1 MKQVYPEGYNDADKA
16 AYDDLISRGKQ
27 LLGSKIN
34 PRDSFLLDLSA
45 KITIN
50 QWRGYDNNLSR
61 EEIDEMK
68 QLHRDM
74 MNNNEIKTMPPEE
87 FYEGLTITDVKNEEA
102 NEETN
107 EEATNGEVKIE

>member
-16 AYDDLISRGKQ
+16 AYDDLITRGRQ

-34 PRDSFLLDLSA
+34 TKDEFLLDLSA

-61 EEIDEMK
+61 DEIDNMK
-68 QLHRDM
+68 KMHKDM
-74 MNNNEIKTMPPEE
+74 MNAGEIKTLPSDE
-87 FYEGLTITDVKNEEA
+87 FYDKLSINEVDD
-102 NEETN
+102 ETN
-107 EEATNGEVKIE
+107 EEVKIE

>member
-16 AYDDLISRGKQ
+16 AYDDLITRGRQ

-34 PRDSFLLDLSA
+34 PRDEFLLDLSA

-50 QWRGYDNNLSR
+50 QWRGYDNNLSQ
-61 EEIDEMK
+61 EEVNDMK
-68 QLHRDM
+68 QMHKDM
-74 MNNNEIKTMPPEE
+74 MNAGEINNLPPDE
-87 FYEGLTITDVKNEEA
+87 FYDKLSITEV

-107 EEATNGEVKIE
+107 EEVKIE

>member
-34 PRDSFLLDLSA
+34 PRDEFLLDLSA

-50 QWRGYDNNLSR
+50 QWRGYENNLSR

-68 QLHRDM
+68 QMHRDM
-74 MNNNEIKTMPPEE
+74 MNAGEINNLPPED
-87 FYEGLTITDVKNEEA
+87 FYNGLTISEV

-107 EEATNGEVKIE
+107 DEVKNE

>member
-16 AYDDLISRGKQ
+16 AYDDLITRGRQ

-34 PRDSFLLDLSA
+34 PKDEFLLDLSA

-61 EEIDEMK
+61 EEIDDMK
-68 QLHRDM
+68 QMHKDM
-74 MNNNEIKTMPPEE
+74 MNAGEIKTLPSDE
-87 FYEGLTITDVKNEEA
+87 FYDKLSINEVDD
-102 NEETN
+102 ETN
-107 EEATNGEVKIE
+107 EEVKIE

>member
-16 AYDDLISRGKQ
+16 AYDDLITRGRQ

-34 PRDSFLLDLSA
+34 PKDEFLLDLSA

-61 EEIDEMK
+61 DEIDNMK

-74 MNNNEIKTMPPEE
+74 MNAGEIKTLPSDE
-87 FYEGLTITDVKNEEA
+87 FYDKLSITEVDD
-102 NEETN
+102 ETN
-107 EEATNGEVKIE
+107 EEVKIE

>member
-1 MKQVYPEGYNDADKA
+1 MKHVYPESYNDADKA

-61 EEIDEMK
+61 SQIDEMK
-68 QLHRDM
+68 QIHRDM
-74 MNNNEIKTMPPEE
+74 MNASEINNLPPEE
-87 FYEGLTITDVKNEEA
+87 FYEGLTISEVKNEEA
-102 NEETN
+102 NETN

>member
-16 AYDDLISRGKQ
+16 AYDDLITRGRQ

-34 PRDSFLLDLSA
+34 PKDEFLLDLSA

-61 EEIDEMK
+61 SEIDEMK
-68 QLHRDM
+68 QIHKSM
-74 MNNNEIKTMPPEE
+74 MNAGEIKSCPPDE
-87 FYEGLTITDVKNEEA
+87 FYDKLSITEVNEEVENEVVKNE
-102 NEETN
+102 
-107 EEATNGEVKIE
+107 

>member
-16 AYDDLISRGKQ
+16 AYDDLITRGRQ

-34 PRDSFLLDLSA
+34 PKDEFLLDLSA

-61 EEIDEMK
+61 DEIDNMK

-74 MNNNEIKTMPPEE
+74 MNAGEIKTLPSDE
-87 FYEGLTITDVKNEEA
+87 FYDKLSINEVDD
-102 NEETN
+102 ETN
-107 EEATNGEVKIE
+107 EEVKIE

>member
-16 AYDDLISRGKQ
+16 AYDDLITRGRQ

-34 PRDSFLLDLSA
+34 PKDEFLLDLSA

-61 EEIDEMK
+61 DEIDNMK

-74 MNNNEIKTMPPEE
+74 MNAGEINNLPRDE
-87 FYEGLTITDVKNEEA
+87 FYDKLSITEVDDETNEVKNE
-102 NEETN
+102 
-107 EEATNGEVKIE
+107 

>member
-16 AYDDLISRGKQ
+16 AYDDLITRGRQ

-34 PRDSFLLDLSA
+34 PKDEFLLDLSA

-61 EEIDEMK
+61 DEIDNMK
-68 QLHRDM
+68 KMHKDM
-74 MNNNEIKTMPPEE
+74 MNAGEIKTLPSDE
-87 FYEGLTITDVKNEEA
+87 FYDKLSINEVDD
-102 NEETN
+102 ETN
-107 EEATNGEVKIE
+107 EEVKIE

>member
-16 AYDDLISRGKQ
+16 AYDDLITRGRQ

-34 PRDSFLLDLSA
+34 PKDEFLLDLSA

-50 QWRGYDNNLSR
+50 KWRGYDNNLSR

-68 QLHRDM
+68 EIHKKM
-74 MNNNEIKTMPPEE
+74 MNAGEINNLPPDEFYDKLSITEVDEKVENEI
-87 FYEGLTITDVKNEEA
+87 VKNE
-102 NEETN
+102 
-107 EEATNGEVKIE
+107 